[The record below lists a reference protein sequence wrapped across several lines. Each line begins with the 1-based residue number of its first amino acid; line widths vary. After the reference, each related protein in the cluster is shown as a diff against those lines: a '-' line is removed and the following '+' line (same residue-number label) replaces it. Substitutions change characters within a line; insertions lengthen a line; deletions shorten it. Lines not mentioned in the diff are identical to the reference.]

1 MLHLYQS
8 NRLEDIAA
16 MLAAVQRQNPLGN
29 FFAPEEIIIQSQG
42 MRRYISQYLAR
53 ETGIAANLR
62 FSLPASLAWR
72 LMRESMPNIP
82 ALSPFSSEVMRWRLL
97 ALFQSAEF
105 AQSPDF
111 SAARQ
116 ALAPY
121 LNNGDYAAYQ
131 LAGQLA
137 DVFDQYLVYRPDWIE
152 AWAAGKLIPELA
164 RSRSAEQQIWQAQL
178 WQHLDDGKQGAP
190 HRVQLWR
197 TLMQSLAAPNF
208 RLPQRYFVF
217 GIATLAPMYLHLLAQ
232 LAQHSDVH
240 IFALNPS
247 QEYWGNIIEP
257 TQILSQPA
265 LLDLGAL
272 GHPLLA
278 SLGKQGRD
286 FFNTLSET
294 DAQLHIESYENNPQS
309 PNLLHSIQHQIQT
322 LTLPDTA
329 YQNGW
334 LDLHQDYLR
343 QNVLPHNTAQQQ
355 AFQAAHSA
363 AHAQLVARL
372 QEPESEHSGSLKS
385 SQYFGEVNT
394 RMARYIAQP
403 DDAKLAALASS
414 LKNLQLHEIATDSI
428 IQTIM
433 QYQRTVAQCQ
443 RDIAL
448 AQLNADPSIQIHSA
462 HSPLR
467 ELQIL
472 KDQLLVLLA
481 QHPDWQPHDIAILT
495 PHIEPY
501 TPYIEAIFG
510 KNSPHPL
517 PYTLSDTQ
525 IVHRQPL
532 LDALEQILA
541 LIDSRFE
548 ADKLLALLDN
558 ELILATH
565 QLTRD
570 DLPLIHDTVAQ
581 LNIRWGSDAAQ
592 RSQHSSQP
600 NAQYTWQQGLERLV
614 LGFMLP
620 DNPANPIWHHIA
632 PHSSNPSHQAPLS
645 RFAALVATLIRHQNQ
660 WQTPASI
667 PQWNERIHSL
677 ISDLITPQSDADHQ
691 AHQQLETALA
701 NWQNE
706 AQTAHYTQAI
716 DQTIAIQ
723 HLNQYLTSQNDAGF
737 LRGGITICSMVPMRS
752 LPFKVICLL
761 GLNDGDYPRNTK
773 AAPYDLIAQHPQK
786 GDRARR
792 DDDRYLF
799 LEAILSAR
807 EVLYLSYIGKDIRT
821 DEERAPSTLIGEL
834 IDTIAALT
842 QIPASQLNQ
851 HWITHHPLQPFSPKY
866 YTGSLKTT
874 GANGAKTS
882 AINFSA
888 AKLISTRQDY
898 AQALNTPQPP
908 AAPFLQNYQ
917 TTQEQPENTPS
928 IAQADFLRY
937 WRNPSRQWLQRNLGW
952 QAPYTEAIHPSS
964 EPFGKDNPRQ
974 LDTAYTQ
981 ARQRNQDFAEL
992 ATTLTAQSQ
1001 LPTGEFNTLI
1011 AQEQAIAAAGLN
1023 SELIQSPRHPDQ
1035 TGSLKLTT
1043 GTLNYAL
1050 NHNHQHGQILYAH
1063 QFLPNHNT
1071 QALLQA
1077 SDSIELLLR
1086 HLIYSAIAPQNSPQ
1100 PTHYLSLH
1108 QSITLPPISP
1118 STAQETLAQWLTVY
1132 QQGQQYPIPFF
1143 PRVTLAAAQAYYT
1156 SKTPDWDKAQKEAQT
1171 VYHKGYTGFAQAD
1184 YPETKLIY
1192 GRDDDTPINNPS
1204 FRNLT
1209 ENLFANLAD
1218 CLIALQGD

>member
-8 NRLEDIAA
+8 NRLEDIAQ
-16 MLAAVQRQNPLGN
+16 MLARIQQVAPLENP
-29 FFAPEEIIIQSQG
+29 FAAEEIVIQSQG

-62 FSLPASLAWR
+62 FSLPAGLAWR
-72 LMRESMPNIP
+72 LMREAMPDIP

-97 ALFQSAEF
+97 ALFQSDEF

-111 SAARQ
+111 AAARQ

-152 AWAAGKLIPELA
+152 TWAAGKLVPELA
-164 RSRSAEQQIWQAQL
+164 NNLSADTQIWQAQL

-197 TLMQSLAAPNF
+197 TLMQSLARPNP

-217 GIATLAPMYLHLLAQ
+217 GIATLAPMYLQLLAQ
-232 LAQHSDVH
+232 LAQHSQVH

-247 QEYWGNIIEP
+247 QAYWGNIIEP
-257 TQILSQPA
+257 AQILNQTQTA
-265 LLDLGAL
+265 DLSYQ

-286 FFNTLSET
+286 FFNELAEVE
-294 DAQLHIESYENNPQS
+294 AQLDLDSYTGEPQS
-309 PNLLHSIQHQIQT
+309 PSLLHSIQYHIQSQT
-322 LTLPDTA
+322 LPETA
-329 YQNGW
+329 HANGW
-334 LDLHQDYLR
+334 LAEHQDYVQSQPR
-343 QNVLPHNTAQQQ
+343 FQAAQQQ
-355 AFQAAHSA
+355 LNQQYQIALAPYQ
-363 AHAQLVARL
+363 
-372 QEPESEHSGSLKS
+372 GSLKTNAVS
-385 SQYFGEVNT
+385 FGEAKTSNT
-394 RMARYIAQP
+394 SLSEAKTPNTQNTNETP
-403 DDAKLAALASS
+403 DLFSGCLTPEQNAIRQIQLTHQQ
-414 LKNLQLHEIATDSI
+414 NL
-428 IQTIM
+428 
-433 QYQRTVAQCQ
+433 
-443 RDIAL
+443 AL

-510 KNSPHPL
+510 KHSPHPL

-525 IVHRQPL
+525 IAHRQPL
-532 LDALEQILA
+532 LDALAQTLA
-541 LIDSRFE
+541 LMDSRFE
-548 ADKLLALLDN
+548 ADKLIALLDN

-570 DLPLIHDTVAQ
+570 DLPLIHDTIAQ

-600 NAQYTWQQGLERLV
+600 DAQYTWQQGLERLI

-620 DNPANPIWHHIA
+620 ENPQNPIWHNIA

-645 RFAALVATLIRHQNQ
+645 RFAALVHTLIQHQNQ

-667 PQWNERIHSL
+667 PQWNERIHNL
-677 ISDLITPQSDADHQ
+677 INDLITPQSDDDHQ
-691 AHQQLETALA
+691 AHQQLEAALA
-701 NWQNE
+701 QWQNE
-706 AQTAHYTQAI
+706 AQTARYTQTI
-716 DQTIAIQ
+716 NQTIAIQ
-723 HLNQYLTSQNDAGF
+723 HLNRYLASQNDAGF

-834 IDTIAALT
+834 IDTIAALS
-842 QIPASQLNQ
+842 QIPSSQLAQ
-851 HWITHHPLQPFSPKY
+851 HWITQHPLQPFSPKY

-908 AAPFLQNYQ
+908 AAPFLQGYQ
-917 TTQEQPENTPS
+917 TEQTQPENTPS

-952 QAPYTEAIHPSS
+952 QAPYTESIHPSS
-964 EPFGKDNPRQ
+964 EP
-974 LDTAYTQ
+974 
-981 ARQRNQDFAEL
+981 
-992 ATTLTAQSQ
+992 
-1001 LPTGEFNTLI
+1001 
-1011 AQEQAIAAAGLN
+1011 EQAIAAAGLN
-1023 SELIQSPRHPDQ
+1023 SALIQSPRHPNQ

-1071 QALLQA
+1071 QAMLQA

-1086 HLIYSAIAPQNSPQ
+1086 HLIYSAAAPQPTPL

-1108 QSITLPPISP
+1108 QSITLPPI
-1118 STAQETLAQWLTVY
+1118 AQETAQAALAQWLAAY
-1132 QQGQQYPIPFF
+1132 QQGQQHPIPFF
-1143 PRVTLAAAQAYYT
+1143 PRVTLAAARAYYT
-1156 SKTPDWDKAQKEAQT
+1156 GQTPDWDKAQKAAHA

-1192 GRDDDTPINNPS
+1192 GRDDDTPINSPT
-1204 FRNLT
+1204 FRHLT
-1209 ENLFANLAD
+1209 ENLFAHLAD
-1218 CLIALQGD
+1218 CLAALDPD

>member
-8 NRLEDIAA
+8 NRLEDIAQ
-16 MLAAVQRQNPLGN
+16 MLARIQQIAPLESP
-29 FFAPEEIIIQSQG
+29 FAAEEIVVQSQG

-53 ETGIAANLR
+53 ETGIAANLH
-62 FSLPASLAWR
+62 FSLPAGLAWR
-72 LMRESMPNIP
+72 LMREAMPDIP

-111 SAARQ
+111 AAARQ

-137 DVFDQYLVYRPDWIE
+137 DVFDQYLVYRPNWIE
-152 AWAAGKLIPELA
+152 TWAAGKLVAELA
-164 RSRSAEQQIWQAQL
+164 RSRSAAQQIWQAQL
-178 WQHLDDGKQGAP
+178 WQYLDDGKQGAP

-197 TLMQSLAAPNF
+197 TLMQSLASPNP
-208 RLPQRYFVF
+208 RLPKRYFVF
-217 GIATLAPMYLHLLAQ
+217 GIATLAPMYLQLLAQ
-232 LAQHSDVH
+232 LALHREVH

-257 TQILSQPA
+257 AQILRQTQTADLSQQ
-265 LLDLGAL
+265 

-286 FFNTLSET
+286 FFNELAEVEAQLDLASYT
-294 DAQLHIESYENNPQS
+294 DAPQS
-309 PNLLHSIQHQIQT
+309 PSLLHSIQHQIQT
-322 LTLPDTA
+322 QTLPETA
-329 YQNGW
+329 HANGW
-334 LDLHQDYLR
+334 LAEHQDYAR
-343 QNVLPHNTAQQQ
+343 SQPH
-355 AFQAAHSA
+355 FQAALSQLNQSYQAVLA
-363 AHAQLVARL
+363 AYQ
-372 QEPESEHSGSLKS
+372 GSLKAEG
-385 SQYFGEVNT
+385 FNT
-394 RMARYIAQP
+394 ENIPQNTTPDLFSGCLDALPSPPEPAAIQP
-403 DDAKLAALASS
+403 IHLAHQQ
-414 LKNLQLHEIATDSI
+414 N
-428 IQTIM
+428 
-433 QYQRTVAQCQ
+433 
-443 RDIAL
+443 IAL

-510 KNSPHPL
+510 KHSPHPL

-525 IVHRQPL
+525 IAHRQPL
-532 LDALEQILA
+532 LDALAQTLA
-541 LIDSRFE
+541 LLNSRFE
-548 ADKLLALLDN
+548 ADKLIALLDN
-558 ELILATH
+558 DLILASH
-565 QLTRD
+565 QLTRS
-570 DLPLIHDTVAQ
+570 DLPLIHDTIAA

-600 NAQYTWQQGLERLV
+600 NAQYTWQQGLDRLV
-614 LGFMLP
+614 LGLMLP
-620 DNPANPIWHHIA
+620 ENPQNPIWHNIA
-632 PHSSNPSHQAPLS
+632 PLSSNPNHQDTLSH
-645 RFAALVATLIRHQNQ
+645 FAALVSTLIHHQNQ

-723 HLNQYLTSQNDAGF
+723 HLNQYLTSQDDAGF

-752 LPFKVICLL
+752 LPFKAICLL

-842 QIPASQLNQ
+842 QIPANQLNQ
-851 HWITHHPLQPFSPKY
+851 HWITHHPLQPFSTQY
-866 YTGSLKTT
+866 YTGSLKTQT
-874 GANGAKTS
+874 RAT
-882 AINFSA
+882 
-888 AKLISTRQDY
+888 KLISTRQDY
-898 AQALNTPQPP
+898 AQALSNPQPP
-908 AAPFLQNYQ
+908 AAPFLQNY
-917 TTQEQPENTPS
+917 TAPETQEQPEIP
-928 IAQADFLRY
+928 QATFLQY
-937 WRNPSRQWLQRNLGW
+937 WRNPNRQWLKHALGW
-952 QAPYTEAIHPSS
+952 QAPHTQAAHPSS
-964 EPFGKDNPRQ
+964 EPFTIDNPRQ

-981 ARQRNQDFAEL
+981 ARQHHQDFTAL

-1001 LPTGEFNTLI
+1001 LPTGAFNRLI
-1011 AQEQAIAAAGLN
+1011 AQEQAIAAAQLDGA
-1023 SELIQSPRHPDQ
+1023 LIHSPRQSDH
-1035 TGSLKLTT
+1035 TGSLKLPT
-1043 GTLNYAL
+1043 GTLHYTL

-1071 QALLQA
+1071 QAKLQA

-1086 HLIYSAIAPQNSPQ
+1086 HLIYSAVAPQTTAQ
-1100 PTHYLSLH
+1100 PTHYIALH
-1108 QSITLPPISP
+1108 QSITLPPI
-1118 STAQETLAQWLTVY
+1118 AQPAAQATLAQWLAAY
-1132 QQGQQYPIPFF
+1132 QQGQHHPIPFF
-1143 PRVTLAAAQAYYT
+1143 PRVTLAAAIAYHT
-1156 SKTPDWDKAQKEAQT
+1156 KTQNWDAAQNKAHS
-1171 VYHKGYTGFAQAD
+1171 VYHQGYNGFPQAD

-1192 GRDDDTPINNPS
+1192 GRDEEPPINSPT
-1204 FRNLT
+1204 FRHLT
-1209 ENLFANLAD
+1209 ENLFAHLAD
-1218 CLIALQGD
+1218 CLAALDLD

>member
-8 NRLEDIAA
+8 NRLEDIAQ
-16 MLAAVQRQNPLGN
+16 MLARIQQIAPLENP
-29 FFAPEEIIIQSQG
+29 FAAEEIIIQSQG

-62 FSLPASLAWR
+62 FSLPAGLAWR
-72 LMRESMPNIP
+72 LMREAMPDIP

-111 SAARQ
+111 AAARQ

-152 AWAAGKLIPELA
+152 TWAAGKLIPELA
-164 RSRSAEQQIWQAQL
+164 HSRSADTQIWQAQL

-197 TLMQSLAAPNF
+197 TLMQSLARPNP
-208 RLPQRYFVF
+208 RLPKRYFVF
-217 GIATLAPMYLHLLAQ
+217 GIATLAPMYLQLLAQ
-232 LAQHSDVH
+232 LALHREVH

-257 TQILSQPA
+257 AQILNQTQTA
-265 LLDLGAL
+265 DLSYQ

-286 FFNTLSET
+286 FFNELAEVQ
-294 DAQLHIESYENNPQS
+294 AQLDLASYTSEVPS
-309 PNLLHSIQHQIQT
+309 PSLLHSIQYHIQSQT
-322 LTLPDTA
+322 LPETA
-329 YQNGW
+329 HANGW
-334 LDLHQDYLR
+334 LAAHQDYVR
-343 QNVLPHNTAQQQ
+343 SQPHFQAAQQQ
-355 AFQAAHSA
+355 LNQQYQTALAPYQ
-363 AHAQLVARL
+363 
-372 QEPESEHSGSLKS
+372 GSLKS
-385 SQYFGEVNT
+385 QNT
-394 RMARYIAQP
+394 PNLNETP
-403 DDAKLAALASS
+403 DLFSGCLITPEQNAIQQIQFTHQQ
-414 LKNLQLHEIATDSI
+414 NL
-428 IQTIM
+428 
-433 QYQRTVAQCQ
+433 
-443 RDIAL
+443 AL

-501 TPYIEAIFG
+501 TPYIEAVFG
-510 KNSPHPL
+510 KHSPHPL
-517 PYTLSDTQ
+517 PYSLSDTQ
-525 IVHRQPL
+525 IAHRQPL
-532 LDALEQILA
+532 LDALAQILA
-541 LIDSRFE
+541 LMDSRFE

-600 NAQYTWQQGLERLV
+600 NAQYTWQQGLDRLV

-620 DNPANPIWHHIA
+620 ENPQNPIWHNIA
-632 PHSSNPSHQAPLS
+632 PHESNPNHQATLS
-645 RFAALVATLIRHQNQ
+645 RFAALVHTLIQHQNQ

-667 PQWNERIHSL
+667 PQWNERIHNL
-677 ISDLITPQSDADHQ
+677 INDLITPQSDADHQ

-723 HLNQYLTSQNDAGF
+723 HLNQYLTSKNDAGF

-866 YTGSLKTT
+866 YTGSLK
-874 GANGAKTS
+874 NHS
-882 AINFSA
+882 SA

-908 AAPFLQNYQ
+908 AAPFLQNH
-917 TTQEQPENTPS
+917 TANETQEQPEIP
-928 IAQADFLRY
+928 QATFLQY
-937 WRNPSRQWLQRNLGW
+937 WRNPNRQWLKHTLGW
-952 QAPYTEAIHPSS
+952 QAPHTQTAHPSS
-964 EPFGKDNPRQ
+964 EPFTIDNPRQ

-981 ARQRNQDFAEL
+981 ARQHHQDFAAL
-992 ATTLTAQSQ
+992 AATLTAQSQ

-1011 AQEQAIAAAGLN
+1011 AQEQAIAAAGLD
-1023 SELIQSPRHPDQ
+1023 SELIHSPRHPDR
-1035 TGSLKLTT
+1035 TGSLELPT
-1043 GTLNYAL
+1043 GTLNYTL
-1050 NHNHQHGQILYAH
+1050 THNHQHGQILYAH

-1071 QALLQA
+1071 QAKLQA

-1086 HLIYSAIAPQNSPQ
+1086 HLIYSAAAPQPTPQ

-1108 QSITLPPISP
+1108 QSITLPPIHP

-1143 PRVTLAAAQAYYT
+1143 PRVTLAAARAYYT

-1192 GRDDDTPINNPS
+1192 GRDDDTPINSPT
-1204 FRNLT
+1204 FRHLT
-1209 ENLFANLAD
+1209 ENLFAHLAD
-1218 CLIALQGD
+1218 CLAALDLD

>member
-8 NRLEDIAA
+8 NRLEDIAQ
-16 MLAAVQRQNPLGN
+16 MLARIQQVAPLENP
-29 FFAPEEIIIQSQG
+29 FAAEEIIIQSQG

-53 ETGIAANLR
+53 ETGIAANLH
-62 FSLPASLAWR
+62 FSLPAGLAWR
-72 LMRESMPNIP
+72 LMREAMPDIP

-97 ALFQSAEF
+97 ALFQSDEF

-111 SAARQ
+111 AATRQ

-152 AWAAGKLIPELA
+152 TWAAGKLVPELA

-197 TLMQSLAAPNF
+197 TLMQSLANPSF

-217 GIATLAPMYLHLLAQ
+217 GIATLAPMYLQLLAQ
-232 LAQHSDVH
+232 LAQHSQVH

-247 QEYWGNIIEP
+247 QAYWGNIIEP
-257 TQILSQPA
+257 AQILRQTQTA
-265 LLDLGAL
+265 DLSYQ

-286 FFNTLSET
+286 FFNELAEVS
-294 DAQLHIESYENNPQS
+294 AQLDLDSYTSEAPS
-309 PNLLHSIQHQIQT
+309 PSLLHSIQYHIQSQT
-322 LTLPDTA
+322 LPETA
-329 YQNGW
+329 HANGW
-334 LDLHQDYLR
+334 LAAHQDYVHSQPR
-343 QNVLPHNTAQQQ
+343 FQAAQQQ
-355 AFQAAHSA
+355 LNQQYQTALAPYQ
-363 AHAQLVARL
+363 
-372 QEPESEHSGSLKS
+372 GSLKMNAVS
-385 SQYFGEVNT
+385 FGEAKTSNT
-394 RMARYIAQP
+394 SLSEATTPNTNETP
-403 DDAKLAALASS
+403 DLFSGCLTPEQNAIRQIQLTHQQ
-414 LKNLQLHEIATDSI
+414 NL
-428 IQTIM
+428 
-433 QYQRTVAQCQ
+433 
-443 RDIAL
+443 AL

-517 PYTLSDTQ
+517 PYSLSDTQ
-525 IVHRQPL
+525 IAHRQPL

-592 RSQHSSQP
+592 RSQHSSRP
-600 NAQYTWQQGLERLV
+600 DAQYTWQQGLERLI

-620 DNPANPIWHHIA
+620 ENPQNPLWHHIA
-632 PHSSNPSHQAPLS
+632 PHSSNPNHQAPLS

-660 WQTPASI
+660 WQTPATV
-667 PQWNERIHSL
+667 PQWNEHIHSL
-677 ISDLITPQSDADHQ
+677 INDLITPQSDDDHQ
-691 AHQQLETALA
+691 AHQQLEAALA
-701 NWQNE
+701 QWQNE
-706 AQTAHYTQAI
+706 AQTARYTQTI
-716 DQTIAIQ
+716 NQTIAIQ
-723 HLNQYLTSQNDAGF
+723 HLNRYLASQNDTGF

-752 LPFKVICLL
+752 LPFKVLCLL

-842 QIPASQLNQ
+842 QIPANQLNQ
-851 HWITHHPLQPFSPKY
+851 HWITHHPLQPFSTQY
-866 YTGSLKTT
+866 YTGSLKAQTRAT
-874 GANGAKTS
+874 
-882 AINFSA
+882 
-888 AKLISTRQDY
+888 KLISTRQDY
-898 AQALNTPQPP
+898 AQALSNPQPP
-908 AAPFLQNYQ
+908 AAPFLQNY
-917 TTQEQPENTPS
+917 TAPETQEQPEIP
-928 IAQADFLRY
+928 QATFLQY
-937 WRNPSRQWLQRNLGW
+937 WRNPNRQWLKHALGW
-952 QAPYTEAIHPSS
+952 QAPHTQAAHPSS
-964 EPFGKDNPRQ
+964 EPFTIDNPRQ

-981 ARQRNQDFAEL
+981 ARQHHQDFAAL

-1001 LPTGEFNTLI
+1001 LPTGAFNHLI
-1011 AQEQAIAAAGLN
+1011 AQEQAIAAAQLDGA
-1023 SELIQSPRHPDQ
+1023 LIHSPRQSDH
-1035 TGSLKLTT
+1035 TGSLKLPT
-1043 GTLNYAL
+1043 GTLHYTL

-1071 QALLQA
+1071 QAKLQA

-1086 HLIYSAIAPQNSPQ
+1086 HLIYSAVSPQITAQ
-1100 PTHYLSLH
+1100 PTHYIALH
-1108 QSITLPPISP
+1108 QSITLPPI
-1118 STAQETLAQWLTVY
+1118 AQPAAQATLAQWLAAY
-1132 QQGQQYPIPFF
+1132 QQGQHHPIPFF
-1143 PRVTLAAAQAYYT
+1143 PRVTLAAAIAYHT
-1156 SKTPDWDKAQKEAQT
+1156 KTQNWDAAQNKAHS
-1171 VYHKGYTGFAQAD
+1171 VYHQGYNGFPQAD

-1192 GRDDDTPINNPS
+1192 GRDEEPPINSPT
-1204 FRNLT
+1204 FRHLT
-1209 ENLFANLAD
+1209 ENLFAHLAD
-1218 CLIALQGD
+1218 CLAALDLD

>member
-8 NRLEDIAA
+8 NRLEDIAQ
-16 MLAAVQRQNPLGN
+16 MLARIQQVAPLEN
-29 FFAPEEIIIQSQG
+29 LFAAEEIVIQSQG

-62 FSLPASLAWR
+62 FSLPAGLAWR
-72 LMRESMPNIP
+72 LMREAMPNIP
-82 ALSPFSSEVMRWRLL
+82 TLSPFSSEVMRWRLL

-111 SAARQ
+111 AAARQ

-137 DVFDQYLVYRPDWIE
+137 DVFDQYLVYRPNWIE
-152 AWAAGKLIPELA
+152 TWAAGKLVPELA
-164 RSRSAEQQIWQAQL
+164 NSRSADTQIWQAQL

-197 TLMQSLAAPNF
+197 TLMQSLARPNP

-217 GIATLAPMYLHLLAQ
+217 GIATLAPMYLQLLAR
-232 LAQHSDVH
+232 LALHREVH

-257 TQILSQPA
+257 AQILNQTQTA
-265 LLDLGAL
+265 DLSYQ

-286 FFNTLSET
+286 FFNELTEVEAQLDLASYTSET
-294 DAQLHIESYENNPQS
+294 PS
-309 PNLLHSIQHQIQT
+309 PSLLHSIQYHIQSQT
-322 LTLPDTA
+322 LPETA
-329 YQNGW
+329 HANGW
-334 LDLHQDYLR
+334 LAQHQDYVHS
-343 QNVLPHNTAQQQ
+343 QPHFQAAQQQ
-355 AFQAAHSA
+355 LNQQYQTALAPYQ
-363 AHAQLVARL
+363 
-372 QEPESEHSGSLKS
+372 GSLKTNAVS
-385 SQYFGEVNT
+385 FGEAKTSNT
-394 RMARYIAQP
+394 SLSEAKTENTAPNTTP
-403 DDAKLAALASS
+403 DLFSGCLTPEQAAIQQIQLTHQQ
-414 LKNLQLHEIATDSI
+414 NL
-428 IQTIM
+428 
-433 QYQRTVAQCQ
+433 
-443 RDIAL
+443 AL

-467 ELQIL
+467 ELQII

-481 QHPDWQPHDIAILT
+481 QHPDWQPQDIAILT

-510 KNSPHPL
+510 KHSPHPL

-525 IVHRQPL
+525 IAHRQPL
-532 LDALEQILA
+532 LDALAQTLA
-541 LIDSRFE
+541 LMDSRFE
-548 ADKLLALLDN
+548 ADKLIALLDN

-620 DNPANPIWHHIA
+620 ENPQNPIWHNIA
-632 PHSSNPSHQAPLS
+632 PHESNPNHQATLS
-645 RFAALVATLIRHQNQ
+645 RFAALVHTLIQHQNQ
-660 WQTPASI
+660 WQTPATI
-667 PQWNERIHSL
+667 PQWNERIHNL
-677 ISDLITPQSDADHQ
+677 INDLITPQSDADHQ

-752 LPFKVICLL
+752 LPFKAICLL

-917 TTQEQPENTPS
+917 TTQEQPENTPF

-964 EPFGKDNPRQ
+964 EPFGNDNPRQ

-981 ARQRNQDFAEL
+981 ARQHNQDFAEL

-1035 TGSLKLTT
+1035 TGSLKLPT
-1043 GTLNYAL
+1043 GTLNYTL
-1050 NHNHQHGQILYAH
+1050 THNHQHGQILYAH

-1071 QALLQA
+1071 QAKLQA

-1086 HLIYSAIAPQNSPQ
+1086 HLIYSAAAPQPTPL

-1108 QSITLPPISP
+1108 QSITLPPIHP
-1118 STAQETLAQWLTVY
+1118 NTAQETLAQWLAVY

-1143 PRVTLAAAQAYYT
+1143 PRVTLAAAQAYYP

-1171 VYHKGYTGFAQAD
+1171 VYHKGYKGFAQAD

-1192 GRDDDTPINNPS
+1192 GRDDDTPINSPT
-1204 FRNLT
+1204 FRHLT
-1209 ENLFANLAD
+1209 ENLFAHLAD
-1218 CLIALQGD
+1218 CLAALDLD

>member
-8 NRLEDIAA
+8 NRLEDIAQ
-16 MLAAVQRQNPLGN
+16 MLARIQQVAPLENP
-29 FFAPEEIIIQSQG
+29 FAAEEIIIQSQG

-62 FSLPASLAWR
+62 FSLPAGLAWR
-72 LMRESMPNIP
+72 LMREAMPNIP

-97 ALFQSAEF
+97 ALFQSDEF

-111 SAARQ
+111 AATRQ
-116 ALAPY
+116 ALAHY

-152 AWAAGKLIPELA
+152 TWAAGKLVPELA
-164 RSRSAEQQIWQAQL
+164 HSRSADTQIWQARL

-197 TLMQSLAAPNF
+197 TLMQSLARPNP

-217 GIATLAPMYLHLLAQ
+217 GIATLAPMYLQLLAQ
-232 LAQHSDVH
+232 LAQHSQVH

-247 QEYWGNIIEP
+247 QAYWGNIIEP
-257 TQILSQPA
+257 AQILNQTQTA
-265 LLDLGAL
+265 DLSYQ

-286 FFNTLSET
+286 FFNELAEVS
-294 DAQLHIESYENNPQS
+294 AQLDLDSYTSEPQS
-309 PNLLHSIQHQIQT
+309 PSLLHSIQYHIQSQT
-322 LTLPDTA
+322 LPETA
-329 YQNGW
+329 HADGW
-334 LDLHQDYLR
+334 LAAHQDYVHSR
-343 QNVLPHNTAQQQ
+343 PHFQAAQQQ
-355 AFQAAHSA
+355 LNQ
-363 AHAQLVARL
+363 
-372 QEPESEHSGSLKS
+372 
-385 SQYFGEVNT
+385 QYQT
-394 RMARYIAQP
+394 
-403 DDAKLAALASS
+403 ALAPYQSS
-414 LKNLQLHEIATDSI
+414 LKTPQANETPDLFSGCLTTPEQAAIQQIQFTHQQNL
-428 IQTIM
+428 
-433 QYQRTVAQCQ
+433 
-443 RDIAL
+443 AL

-510 KNSPHPL
+510 KHSPHPL
-517 PYTLSDTQ
+517 PYSLSDTQ
-525 IVHRQPL
+525 IAHRQPL

-600 NAQYTWQQGLERLV
+600 NAQYTWQQGLDRLV
-614 LGFMLP
+614 LGLMLP
-620 DNPANPIWHHIA
+620 ENPQNPIWHNIA
-632 PHSSNPSHQAPLS
+632 PHSSNPNHQDTLSH
-645 RFAALVATLIRHQNQ
+645 FAALVSTLIHHQNQ

-723 HLNQYLTSQNDAGF
+723 HLNQYLTSQDDTGF

-752 LPFKVICLL
+752 LPFKAICLL

-842 QIPASQLNQ
+842 QIPANQLNQ
-851 HWITHHPLQPFSPKY
+851 HWITHHPLQPFSTQY
-866 YTGSLKTT
+866 YTGSLKAQTRAT
-874 GANGAKTS
+874 
-882 AINFSA
+882 
-888 AKLISTRQDY
+888 KLISTRQDY
-898 AQALNTPQPP
+898 AQALSNPQPP
-908 AAPFLQNYQ
+908 AAPFLQNY
-917 TTQEQPENTPS
+917 TAPETQEQPEIP
-928 IAQADFLRY
+928 QATFLQY
-937 WRNPSRQWLQRNLGW
+937 WRNPNRQWLKHALGW
-952 QAPYTEAIHPSS
+952 QAPHTQAAHPSS
-964 EPFGKDNPRQ
+964 EPFTIDNPRQ

-981 ARQRNQDFAEL
+981 ARQHHQDFTAL

-1001 LPTGEFNTLI
+1001 LPTGAFNHLI
-1011 AQEQAIAAAGLN
+1011 AQEQAIAAAQLDGA
-1023 SELIQSPRHPDQ
+1023 LIHSPRQSDH
-1035 TGSLKLTT
+1035 TGSLKLPT
-1043 GTLNYAL
+1043 GTLHYTL

-1071 QALLQA
+1071 QAKLQA

-1086 HLIYSAIAPQNSPQ
+1086 HLIYSAVSPQTTAQ
-1100 PTHYLSLH
+1100 PTHYIALH
-1108 QSITLPPISP
+1108 QSITLPPI
-1118 STAQETLAQWLTVY
+1118 AQPAAQATLAQWLAAY
-1132 QQGQQYPIPFF
+1132 QQGQHHPIPFF
-1143 PRVTLAAAQAYYT
+1143 PRVTLAAAIAYHT
-1156 SKTPDWDKAQKEAQT
+1156 KTQNWDAAQNKAHS
-1171 VYHKGYTGFAQAD
+1171 VYHQGYNGFPQAD

-1192 GRDDDTPINNPS
+1192 GRDEDPPINSPT
-1204 FRNLT
+1204 FRHLT
-1209 ENLFANLAD
+1209 ENLFAHLAD
-1218 CLIALQGD
+1218 CLAALDLD

>member
-8 NRLEDIAA
+8 NRLEDIAQI
-16 MLAAVQRQNPLGN
+16 LARIQQVAPLESP
-29 FFAPEEIIIQSQG
+29 FAAEEIVVQSQG

-53 ETGIAANLR
+53 ETGIAANLH
-62 FSLPASLAWR
+62 FSLPAGLAWR
-72 LMRESMPNIP
+72 LMREAMPDIP

-111 SAARQ
+111 AAARQ

-137 DVFDQYLVYRPDWIE
+137 DVFDQYLVYRPNWIE
-152 AWAAGKLIPELA
+152 TWAAGKLVAELA
-164 RSRSAEQQIWQAQL
+164 RSRSAAQQIWQAQL
-178 WQHLDDGKQGAP
+178 WQYLDDGKQGAP

-197 TLMQSLAAPNF
+197 TLMQSLASPNP
-208 RLPQRYFVF
+208 RLPKRYFVF
-217 GIATLAPMYLHLLAQ
+217 GIATLAPMYLQLLAQ
-232 LAQHSDVH
+232 LALHREVH

-257 TQILSQPA
+257 AQILRQTQTADLSQQ
-265 LLDLGAL
+265 

-286 FFNTLSET
+286 FFNELAEVEAQLDLASYT
-294 DAQLHIESYENNPQS
+294 DAPQS
-309 PNLLHSIQHQIQT
+309 PSLLHSIQHQIQT
-322 LTLPDTA
+322 QTLPETA
-329 YQNGW
+329 HANGW
-334 LDLHQDYLR
+334 LGEHQSHVRR
-343 QNVLPHNTAQQQ
+343 QSH
-355 AFQAAHSA
+355 FQAALSQLNQSYQA
-363 AHAQLVARL
+363 ALAAYQ
-372 QEPESEHSGSLKS
+372 GSLKAEG
-385 SQYFGEVNT
+385 FNT
-394 RMARYIAQP
+394 ENIPQNTTPDLFSGCLDALPSPPEPATIQP
-403 DDAKLAALASS
+403 IHLAHQQ
-414 LKNLQLHEIATDSI
+414 N
-428 IQTIM
+428 
-433 QYQRTVAQCQ
+433 
-443 RDIAL
+443 IAL

-510 KNSPHPL
+510 KHSPHPL

-525 IVHRQPL
+525 IAHRQPL
-532 LDALEQILA
+532 LDALAQTLA
-541 LIDSRFE
+541 LLNSRFE
-548 ADKLLALLDN
+548 ADKLIALLDN
-558 ELILATH
+558 DLILASH
-565 QLTRD
+565 QLTRS
-570 DLPLIHDTVAQ
+570 DLPLIHDTIAA

-600 NAQYTWQQGLERLV
+600 NAQYTWQQGLDRLV
-614 LGFMLP
+614 LGLMLP
-620 DNPANPIWHHIA
+620 ENPQNPIWHNIA
-632 PHSSNPSHQAPLS
+632 PHSSNPNHQDTLSH
-645 RFAALVATLIRHQNQ
+645 FASLVSTLIHHQNQ

-752 LPFKVICLL
+752 LPFKAICLL

-851 HWITHHPLQPFSPKY
+851 HWITHHPLQPFSTQY
-866 YTGSLKTT
+866 YTGSLKAQTRTT
-874 GANGAKTS
+874 
-882 AINFSA
+882 
-888 AKLISTRQDY
+888 KLISTRQDY
-898 AQALNTPQPP
+898 AQALNTPQPS
-908 AAPFLQNYQ
+908 AAPFLQNY
-917 TTQEQPENTPS
+917 TANETQEQPEIP
-928 IAQADFLRY
+928 QATFLQY
-937 WRNPSRQWLQRNLGW
+937 WRNPNRQWLKHALGW
-952 QAPYTEAIHPSS
+952 QAPHTQAAHPSN
-964 EPFGKDNPRQ
+964 EPFTIDNPRQ

-981 ARQRNQDFAEL
+981 ARQHHQDFTTL

-1001 LPTGEFNTLI
+1001 LPTGAFNRLI
-1011 AQEQAIAAAGLN
+1011 AQEQAIAAAQLDGA
-1023 SELIQSPRHPDQ
+1023 LIHSPRQSDH
-1035 TGSLKLTT
+1035 TGSLKLPT
-1043 GTLNYAL
+1043 GTLHYTL

-1071 QALLQA
+1071 QAKLQA

-1086 HLIYSAIAPQNSPQ
+1086 HLIYSAVAPQTTAQ
-1100 PTHYLSLH
+1100 PTHYIALH
-1108 QSITLPPISP
+1108 QSITLPPI
-1118 STAQETLAQWLTVY
+1118 AQPAAQATLAQWLAAY
-1132 QQGQQYPIPFF
+1132 QQGQHHPIPFF
-1143 PRVTLAAAQAYYT
+1143 PRVTLAAAIAYHT
-1156 SKTPDWDKAQKEAQT
+1156 KTQNWDAAQNKAHS
-1171 VYHKGYTGFAQAD
+1171 VYHQGYNGFPQAD

-1192 GRDDDTPINNPS
+1192 GRDEEPPINSPT
-1204 FRNLT
+1204 FRHLT
-1209 ENLFANLAD
+1209 ENLFAHLAD
-1218 CLIALQGD
+1218 CLAALDLD

>member
-8 NRLEDIAA
+8 NRLEDIAQ
-16 MLAAVQRQNPLGN
+16 MLARIQQVAPLENP
-29 FFAPEEIIIQSQG
+29 FAAEEIVIQSQG

-62 FSLPASLAWR
+62 FSLPAGLAWR
-72 LMRESMPNIP
+72 LMHEAMPDIP

-97 ALFQSAEF
+97 ALFQSPEF

-111 SAARQ
+111 AAARQ

-131 LAGQLA
+131 LSGQLA
-137 DVFDQYLVYRPDWIE
+137 DVFDQYLVYRPNWIE
-152 AWAAGKLIPELA
+152 TWAAGKLVPELA
-164 RSRSAEQQIWQAQL
+164 NSRSAEQQIWQAQL

-197 TLMQSLAAPNF
+197 TLMQSLARPNP

-217 GIATLAPMYLHLLAQ
+217 GIATLAPMYLQLLAQ
-232 LAQHSDVH
+232 LAQHSQVH

-247 QEYWGNIIEP
+247 QAYWGNIIEP
-257 TQILSQPA
+257 AQILNQTQTA
-265 LLDLGAL
+265 DLSYQ

-286 FFNTLSET
+286 FFNELAEVQ
-294 DAQLHIESYENNPQS
+294 AQLDLTSYTSEAPALS
-309 PNLLHSIQHQIQT
+309 LLHSIQYHIQSQT
-322 LTLPDTA
+322 LPETA
-329 YQNGW
+329 HANGW
-334 LDLHQDYLR
+334 LAAHQDYVR
-343 QNVLPHNTAQQQ
+343 SQPHFQAAQQQ
-355 AFQAAHSA
+355 LNQ
-363 AHAQLVARL
+363 
-372 QEPESEHSGSLKS
+372 
-385 SQYFGEVNT
+385 QYQT
-394 RMARYIAQP
+394 
-403 DDAKLAALASS
+403 ALAPYQSS
-414 LKNLQLHEIATDSI
+414 LKTNINETPDLFSGCLNTPEQNAIQQIQLAHQQNL
-428 IQTIM
+428 
-433 QYQRTVAQCQ
+433 
-443 RDIAL
+443 AL

-510 KNSPHPL
+510 KHSPHPL

-525 IVHRQPL
+525 IAHRQPL
-532 LDALEQILA
+532 LDALAQTLA
-541 LIDSRFE
+541 LMDSRFE
-548 ADKLLALLDN
+548 ADKLIALLDN

-570 DLPLIHDTVAQ
+570 DLPLIHDTIAQ
-581 LNIRWGSDAAQ
+581 LNIRWGSDASQ

-620 DNPANPIWHHIA
+620 DNPANPLWHHIA

-660 WQTPASI
+660 WQPPATI

-691 AHQQLETALA
+691 VHQQLETALA
-701 NWQNE
+701 QWQNE

-716 DQTIAIQ
+716 NQTIAIQ
-723 HLNQYLTSQNDAGF
+723 HLNQYLTSQDDAGF
-737 LRGGITICSMVPMRS
+737 LRGGITVCSMVPMRS
-752 LPFKVICLL
+752 LPFKVLCLL

-834 IDTIAALT
+834 IDTIAALS
-842 QIPASQLNQ
+842 QIPSSQLAQ
-851 HWITHHPLQPFSPKY
+851 HWITQHPLQPFSPKY
-866 YTGSLKTT
+866 YTGSLK
-874 GANGAKTS
+874 NHS
-882 AINFSA
+882 SA

-908 AAPFLQNYQ
+908 VAPFLQNY
-917 TTQEQPENTPS
+917 TANETQEQPEIP
-928 IAQADFLRY
+928 QATFLQY
-937 WRNPSRQWLQRNLGW
+937 WRNPNRQWLKHALGW
-952 QAPYTEAIHPSS
+952 QAPHTQAAHPSS
-964 EPFGKDNPRQ
+964 EPFTIDNPRQ

-981 ARQRNQDFAEL
+981 ARQHHQDFAAL
-992 ATTLTAQSQ
+992 AATLTAQSQ
-1001 LPTGEFNTLI
+1001 LPTGAFNTLI

-1035 TGSLKLTT
+1035 TGSLKLPT
-1043 GTLNYAL
+1043 GTLHYTL

-1071 QALLQA
+1071 QAKLQA

-1086 HLIYSAIAPQNSPQ
+1086 HLIYSAVAPQPTPL

-1108 QSITLPPISP
+1108 QSITLPPIAQE
-1118 STAQETLAQWLTVY
+1118 TAQATLAQWLTAY
-1132 QQGQQYPIPFF
+1132 QQGQQHPIPFF
-1143 PRVTLAAAQAYYT
+1143 PRVTLAAARAYYT
-1156 SKTPDWDKAQKEAQT
+1156 GKTPDWDKAQKEAQT

-1192 GRDDDTPINNPS
+1192 GRDDDTPINNPT
-1204 FRNLT
+1204 FRRLT
-1209 ENLFANLAD
+1209 ENLFAPLAD
-1218 CLIALQGD
+1218 CLAALDPE

>member
-8 NRLEDIAA
+8 NRLEDIAQ
-16 MLAAVQRQNPLGN
+16 MLARIQQVAPLENP
-29 FFAPEEIIIQSQG
+29 FAAEEIIIQSQG

-53 ETGIAANLR
+53 ETGIAANLH
-62 FSLPASLAWR
+62 FSLPAGLAWR
-72 LMRESMPNIP
+72 LMREAMPDIP

-97 ALFQSAEF
+97 ALFQSTEF
-105 AQSPDF
+105 AQSPNF
-111 SAARQ
+111 AAARQ

-121 LNNGDYAAYQ
+121 LHNGDYAAYQ

-152 AWAAGKLIPELA
+152 TWAAGKLVPELA
-164 RSRSAEQQIWQAQL
+164 HSRSADTQIWQAQL

-197 TLMQSLAAPNF
+197 TLMQSLARPNP

-217 GIATLAPMYLHLLAQ
+217 GIATLAPMYLQLLAQ
-232 LAQHSDVH
+232 LAQHSQVH

-247 QEYWGNIIEP
+247 QAYWGNIIEP
-257 TQILSQPA
+257 AQILNQTQTA
-265 LLDLGAL
+265 DLSYQ

-286 FFNTLSET
+286 FFNELAEVE
-294 DAQLHIESYENNPQS
+294 AQLDLNSYTGEPQS
-309 PNLLHSIQHQIQT
+309 PSLLHSIQYHIQSQT
-322 LTLPDTA
+322 LPETA
-329 YQNGW
+329 HADGW
-334 LDLHQDYLR
+334 LAAHQDYVHSQPR
-343 QNVLPHNTAQQQ
+343 FQAAQQQ
-355 AFQAAHSA
+355 LNQQYQTALAPYQ
-363 AHAQLVARL
+363 
-372 QEPESEHSGSLKS
+372 GSLKMNIN
-385 SQYFGEVNT
+385 ET
-394 RMARYIAQP
+394 P
-403 DDAKLAALASS
+403 DLFSGCLTPEQNAIQQIQLAHQQ
-414 LKNLQLHEIATDSI
+414 NL
-428 IQTIM
+428 
-433 QYQRTVAQCQ
+433 
-443 RDIAL
+443 AL

-510 KNSPHPL
+510 KHSPHPL
-517 PYTLSDTQ
+517 PYSLSDTQ
-525 IVHRQPL
+525 IAHRQPL
-532 LDALEQILA
+532 LDALAQTLA
-541 LIDSRFE
+541 LMDSRFE
-548 ADKLLALLDN
+548 ADKLIALLDN

-570 DLPLIHDTVAQ
+570 DLPLIHDTIAA

-592 RSQHSSQP
+592 RSQHSSRP
-600 NAQYTWQQGLERLV
+600 DAQYTWQQGLERLI

-620 DNPANPIWHHIA
+620 ENPQNPLWHHIA
-632 PHSSNPSHQAPLS
+632 PHSSNPNHQAPLS

-660 WQTPASI
+660 WQTPATV

-677 ISDLITPQSDADHQ
+677 INDLITPQSDDDHQ
-691 AHQQLETALA
+691 AHQQLEAALA
-701 NWQNE
+701 QWQNE
-706 AQTAHYTQAI
+706 AQTARYIQTI
-716 DQTIAIQ
+716 NQTIAIQ
-723 HLNQYLTSQNDAGF
+723 HLNRYLASQNDAGF
-737 LRGGITICSMVPMRS
+737 LRGGITVCSMVPMRS

-821 DEERAPSTLIGEL
+821 DEERAPSILIGEL

-842 QIPASQLNQ
+842 QIPSSQLTQ

-866 YTGSLKTT
+866 YTGSLKPD
-874 GANGAKTS
+874 
-882 AINFSA
+882 A

-908 AAPFLQNYQ
+908 APPFLQNYAPASE
-917 TTQEQPENTPS
+917 TQEQPENEPPTIP
-928 IAQADFLRY
+928 QATFLQY
-937 WRNPSRQWLQRNLGW
+937 WRNPNRQWLKYTLGW
-952 QAPYTEAIHPSS
+952 QAPHTQAAHPSS
-964 EPFGKDNPRQ
+964 EPFTIDNPRQ

-981 ARQRNQDFAEL
+981 ARQHNQDFAEL

-1001 LPTGEFNTLI
+1001 LPTGAFNTLI
-1011 AQEQAIAAAGLN
+1011 AQEQAIAAAGLD
-1023 SELIQSPRHPDQ
+1023 SELIHSPRHPDR
-1035 TGSLKLTT
+1035 TGSLKLPT
-1043 GTLNYAL
+1043 GTLNYTL
-1050 NHNHQHGQILYAH
+1050 SHNHQHGQILYAH

-1071 QALLQA
+1071 QAKLQA

-1086 HLIYSAIAPQNSPQ
+1086 HLIYSAVAPQTTAQ
-1100 PTHYLSLH
+1100 PTHYIALH
-1108 QSITLPPISP
+1108 QSITLPPI
-1118 STAQETLAQWLTVY
+1118 AQPAAQATLAQWLAAY
-1132 QQGQQYPIPFF
+1132 QQGQHHPIPFF
-1143 PRVTLAAAQAYYT
+1143 PRVTLAAAIAYHT
-1156 SKTPDWDKAQKEAQT
+1156 KTQNWDAAQNKAHS
-1171 VYHKGYTGFAQAD
+1171 VYHQGYNGFPQAD

-1192 GRDDDTPINNPS
+1192 GRDEEPPINSPT
-1204 FRNLT
+1204 FRHLT
-1209 ENLFANLAD
+1209 ENLFAHLAD
-1218 CLIALQGD
+1218 CLATLDLD

>member
-8 NRLEDIAA
+8 NRLEDIAQ
-16 MLAAVQRQNPLGN
+16 MLARIQQVAPLENP
-29 FFAPEEIIIQSQG
+29 FAAEEIIIQSQG

-62 FSLPASLAWR
+62 FSLPAGLAWR
-72 LMRESMPNIP
+72 LMREAMPDIP

-97 ALFQSAEF
+97 ALFQSDEF

-111 SAARQ
+111 AATRQ

-152 AWAAGKLIPELA
+152 TWAAGKLVPELA

-197 TLMQSLAAPNF
+197 TLMQSLANPSF

-217 GIATLAPMYLHLLAQ
+217 GIATLAPMYLQLLAQ
-232 LAQHSDVH
+232 LAQHSQVH

-247 QEYWGNIIEP
+247 QAYWGNIIEP
-257 TQILSQPA
+257 AQILRQTQTA
-265 LLDLGAL
+265 DLSYQ

-286 FFNTLSET
+286 FFNELAEVS
-294 DAQLHIESYENNPQS
+294 AQLDLDSYTSEAPS
-309 PNLLHSIQHQIQT
+309 PSLLHSIQYHIQSQT
-322 LTLPDTA
+322 LPETA
-329 YQNGW
+329 HANGW
-334 LDLHQDYLR
+334 LAAHQDYVHSQPR
-343 QNVLPHNTAQQQ
+343 FQAAQQQ
-355 AFQAAHSA
+355 LNQQYQTALAPYQ
-363 AHAQLVARL
+363 
-372 QEPESEHSGSLKS
+372 GSLKMNAVS
-385 SQYFGEVNT
+385 FGE
-394 RMARYIAQP
+394 
-403 DDAKLAALASS
+403 AKTSNSS
-414 LKNLQLHEIATDSI
+414 LSEAKTPNTPNTNETPDLFSGCLTPEQNAIRQIQLTHQQNL
-428 IQTIM
+428 
-433 QYQRTVAQCQ
+433 
-443 RDIAL
+443 AL

-517 PYTLSDTQ
+517 PYSLSDTQ
-525 IVHRQPL
+525 IAHRQPL

-592 RSQHSSQP
+592 RSQHSSRP
-600 NAQYTWQQGLERLV
+600 DAQYTWQQGLERLI

-620 DNPANPIWHHIA
+620 ENPQNPLWHHIA
-632 PHSSNPSHQAPLS
+632 PHSSGPPPQAP
-645 RFAALVATLIRHQNQ
+645 RRRGAALVATLIRHQNQ
-660 WQTPASI
+660 WQTPATV
-667 PQWNERIHSL
+667 PQWNEHIHSL
-677 ISDLITPQSDADHQ
+677 INDLITPQSDDDHQ
-691 AHQQLETALA
+691 AHQQLEAALA
-701 NWQNE
+701 QWQNE
-706 AQTAHYTQAI
+706 AQTARYTQTI
-716 DQTIAIQ
+716 NQTIAIQ
-723 HLNQYLTSQNDAGF
+723 HLNRYLASQNDTGF

-752 LPFKVICLL
+752 LPFKVLCLL

-842 QIPASQLNQ
+842 QIPTSQLNQ

-866 YTGSLKTT
+866 YTGSLK
-874 GANGAKTS
+874 NHS
-882 AINFSA
+882 SA
-888 AKLISTRQDY
+888 APHISTPHDY
-898 AQALNTPQPP
+898 AQPPNPPQPP
-908 AAPFLQNYQ
+908 ASPFLQNY
-917 TTQEQPENTPS
+917 TTSETQRQPENEQPA
-928 IAQADFLRY
+928 IPQATFLQY
-937 WRNPSRQWLQRNLGW
+937 WRNPNRQWLKHTLGW
-952 QAPYTEAIHPSS
+952 QAPHTQAAHPSS
-964 EPFGKDNPRQ
+964 EPFTIDNPRQ

-981 ARQRNQDFAEL
+981 ARQHNQDFAEL

-1001 LPTGEFNTLI
+1001 LPTGAFNTLI
-1011 AQEQAIAAAGLN
+1011 AQEQAIAPAGLD
-1023 SELIQSPRHPDQ
+1023 SELIHSPRHPDH
-1035 TGSLKLTT
+1035 TGTLKHPT
-1043 GTLNYAL
+1043 GTLNYTL
-1050 NHNHQHGQILYAH
+1050 THNHQHGQILYAH
-1063 QFLPNHNT
+1063 QFLHNHNT
-1071 QALLQA
+1071 QAKLQA

-1086 HLIYSAIAPQNSPQ
+1086 HLIYSAAAPQSAPM

-1108 QSITLPPISP
+1108 QSLSLPPKPCKSC
-1118 STAQETLAQWLTVY
+1118 STAL
-1132 QQGQQYPIPFF
+1132 
-1143 PRVTLAAAQAYYT
+1143 
-1156 SKTPDWDKAQKEAQT
+1156 KA
-1171 VYHKGYTGFAQAD
+1171 
-1184 YPETKLIY
+1184 
-1192 GRDDDTPINNPS
+1192 R
-1204 FRNLT
+1204 
-1209 ENLFANLAD
+1209 
-1218 CLIALQGD
+1218 

>member
-16 MLAAVQRQNPLGN
+16 MLAAVQRQNPLDN
-29 FFAPEEIIIQSQG
+29 FFAAEEIIIQSQG

-53 ETGIAANLR
+53 ETGIAANLH
-62 FSLPASLAWR
+62 FSLPAGLAWR
-72 LMRESMPNIP
+72 LMREAMPDIP

-97 ALFQSAEF
+97 ALFQSPEF

-111 SAARQ
+111 AAARQ

-131 LAGQLA
+131 LSGQLA
-137 DVFDQYLVYRPDWIE
+137 DVFDQYLVYRPNWIE
-152 AWAAGKLIPELA
+152 TWAAGKLVPELA
-164 RSRSAEQQIWQAQL
+164 NSRSAEQQIWQAQL

-232 LAQHSDVH
+232 LAQRCDVH

-257 TQILSQPA
+257 AQILSQPA

-286 FFNTLSET
+286 FFNELTEVHVSLDIT
-294 DAQLHIESYENNPQS
+294 SYADEPQS
-309 PNLLHSIQHQIQT
+309 PSLLHGIQYQIQQQI
-322 LTLPDTA
+322 LPDTA

-334 LDLHQDYLR
+334 LDLHQDHLR
-343 QNVLPHNTAQQQ
+343 QHVLPHNTVQQQ
-355 AFQAAHSA
+355 AFQAAHCA
-363 AHAQLVARL
+363 AHAQLVTRL
-372 QEPESEHSGSLKS
+372 QELESEHSGSLKDAK
-385 SQYFGEVNT
+385 YFGEVNT
-394 RMARYIAQP
+394 RMARHIAQP
-403 DDAKLAALASS
+403 DDAKLAALAGS
-414 LKNLQLHEIATDSI
+414 LKNPQLHEIATDSI

-433 QYQRTVAQCQ
+433 QYQRAVAQCQ

-517 PYTLSDTQ
+517 PYSLSDTQ
-525 IVHRQPL
+525 IAHRQPL

-600 NAQYTWQQGLERLV
+600 NAQYTWQQGLDRLV
-614 LGFMLP
+614 LGLMLP
-620 DNPANPIWHHIA
+620 EHPQNPIWHNIA
-632 PHSSNPSHQAPLS
+632 PHSSNPNHQDTLSH
-645 RFAALVATLIRHQNQ
+645 FASLVSTLIHHQNQ

-667 PQWNERIHSL
+667 PQWNERIHNL
-677 ISDLITPQSDADHQ
+677 INDLITPQSDADHQ

-723 HLNQYLTSQNDAGF
+723 HLNQYLTSQDDTGF

-752 LPFKVICLL
+752 LPFKAICLL

-834 IDTIAALT
+834 IDTIGELSR
-842 QIPASQLNQ
+842 IPASQLNAN
-851 HWITHHPLQPFSPKY
+851 WITHHPLQPFSPKY

-888 AKLISTRQDY
+888 TKLISTRQDY

-908 AAPFLQNYQ
+908 AAPFLQGYQ
-917 TTQEQPENTPS
+917 TEQTQPENTPS

-952 QAPYTEAIHPSS
+952 QAPYTESIHPSS
-964 EPFGKDNPRQ
+964 EPFGNDNPRQ

-1001 LPTGEFNTLI
+1001 LPTGAFNTLI
-1011 AQEQAIAAAGLN
+1011 AQEQAIAAAGLD
-1023 SELIQSPRHPDQ
+1023 SELIHSPRHPDH
-1035 TGSLKLTT
+1035 TGSLKLPT
-1043 GTLNYAL
+1043 GTLNYTL
-1050 NHNHQHGQILYAH
+1050 THNHQHGQILYAH
-1063 QFLPNHNT
+1063 QFLHNHNT
-1071 QALLQA
+1071 QAKLQA

-1086 HLIYSAIAPQNSPQ
+1086 HLIYSAAAPQSAPM

-1108 QSITLPPISP
+1108 QSLSLPPIE
-1118 STAQETLAQWLTVY
+1118 A
-1132 QQGQQYPIPFF
+1132 
-1143 PRVTLAAAQAYYT
+1143 AAAQAAHAQRRAASPPGHPPPIPVCPRQTIPAPRAYYT
-1156 SKTPDWDKAQKEAQT
+1156 GQTPDWDKAQKAAHA

-1192 GRDDDTPINNPS
+1192 GRDDDTPINSPT
-1204 FRNLT
+1204 FRHLT
-1209 ENLFANLAD
+1209 ENLFAPLAD
-1218 CLIALQGD
+1218 CLAALDPD

>member
-1 MLHLYQS
+1 MLQLYQS
-8 NRLEDIAA
+8 NRLEDIAQ
-16 MLAAVQRQNPLGN
+16 MLARIQQVAPLENP
-29 FFAPEEIIIQSQG
+29 FAAEEIVIQSQG

-62 FSLPASLAWR
+62 FSLPAGLAWR
-72 LMRESMPNIP
+72 LMREAMPDIP

-97 ALFQSAEF
+97 ALFQSDEF

-111 SAARQ
+111 AATRQ

-137 DVFDQYLVYRPDWIE
+137 DVFDQYLVYRPNWIE
-152 AWAAGKLIPELA
+152 AWAAGKHVPELA

-197 TLMQSLAAPNF
+197 TLMQSLASPNP
-208 RLPQRYFVF
+208 RLPKRYFVF
-217 GIATLAPMYLHLLAQ
+217 GIATLAPIYLQLLAQ
-232 LAQHSDVH
+232 LALHREVH

-257 TQILSQPA
+257 AQILNQTQTA
-265 LLDLGAL
+265 DLSYQ

-286 FFNTLSET
+286 FFNELAEVS
-294 DAQLHIESYENNPQS
+294 AQLDLDSYTSEPQS
-309 PNLLHSIQHQIQT
+309 PSLLHSIQYHIQSQT
-322 LTLPDTA
+322 LPETA
-329 YQNGW
+329 HTNGW
-334 LDLHQDYLR
+334 LAAHQDYVHSR
-343 QNVLPHNTAQQQ
+343 PHFQAAQQQ
-355 AFQAAHSA
+355 LNQ
-363 AHAQLVARL
+363 
-372 QEPESEHSGSLKS
+372 
-385 SQYFGEVNT
+385 QYQT
-394 RMARYIAQP
+394 
-403 DDAKLAALASS
+403 ALAPYQSS
-414 LKNLQLHEIATDSI
+414 LKTPQANETPDLFSGCLNTPEQNAIQQIQLTHQQNL
-428 IQTIM
+428 
-433 QYQRTVAQCQ
+433 
-443 RDIAL
+443 AL

-501 TPYIEAIFG
+501 TPYIEAVFG
-510 KNSPHPL
+510 KHSPHPL

-525 IVHRQPL
+525 IAHRQPL
-532 LDALEQILA
+532 LDALAQTLA
-541 LIDSRFE
+541 LMDSRFE
-548 ADKLLALLDN
+548 ADKLIALLDN

-570 DLPLIHDTVAQ
+570 DLPLIHDTIAQ

-660 WQTPASI
+660 WQTPATI

-677 ISDLITPQSDADHQ
+677 INDLITPQSDADHQ
-691 AHQQLETALA
+691 AHQQLETTLA

-706 AQTAHYTQAI
+706 AQTANYTQTI
-716 DQTIAIQ
+716 NQTIAIQ
-723 HLNQYLTSQNDAGF
+723 HLNRYLASQNDAGF
-737 LRGGITICSMVPMRS
+737 LRGGITVCSMVPMRS
-752 LPFKVICLL
+752 LPFKVLCLL

-834 IDTIAALT
+834 IDTIAALS
-842 QIPASQLNQ
+842 QIPSSLLAQ
-851 HWITHHPLQPFSPKY
+851 HWITQHPLQPFSPKY
-866 YTGSLKTT
+866 YTGSLK
-874 GANGAKTS
+874 NHS
-882 AINFSA
+882 SA

-908 AAPFLQNYQ
+908 APPFLQNY
-917 TTQEQPENTPS
+917 TPGATQEQPETEQPP
-928 IAQADFLRY
+928 IPQAAFLQY
-937 WRNPSRQWLQRNLGW
+937 WRNPNRQWLKHTLGW
-952 QAPYTEAIHPSS
+952 QAPHTQTAHPSS
-964 EPFGKDNPRQ
+964 EPFTIDNPRQ

-981 ARQRNQDFAEL
+981 ARQRHQDFTAL
-992 ATTLTAQSQ
+992 AATLTAQSR
-1001 LPTGEFNTLI
+1001 LPTGAFNTLI
-1011 AQEQAIAAAGLN
+1011 AQEQAIAAAQLD
-1023 SELIQSPRHPDQ
+1023 SELIHSPQHPDR
-1035 TGSLKLTT
+1035 TGSLKLPT
-1043 GTLNYAL
+1043 GTLHYTL
-1050 NHNHQHGQILYAH
+1050 SHNHQHGQILYAH

-1071 QALLQA
+1071 QAKLQA

-1086 HLIYSAIAPQNSPQ
+1086 HLIYSAAAPQPTPQ

-1108 QSITLPPISP
+1108 QSITLPPIAQE
-1118 STAQETLAQWLTVY
+1118 TAQTTLAQWLTAY
-1132 QQGQQYPIPFF
+1132 QQGQQHPIPFF

-1156 SKTPDWDKAQKEAQT
+1156 SKTPDWDKAQKAAHA

-1192 GRDDDTPINNPS
+1192 GRDDDTPINSPT
-1204 FRNLT
+1204 FRHLT
-1209 ENLFANLAD
+1209 ENLFAPLAD
-1218 CLIALQGD
+1218 CLAALDPD

>member
-8 NRLEDIAA
+8 NRLEDIAQ
-16 MLAAVQRQNPLGN
+16 MLARIQQVAPLESP
-29 FFAPEEIIIQSQG
+29 FAAEEIIVQSQG

-72 LMRESMPNIP
+72 LMREAMPNIP

-97 ALFQSAEF
+97 ALFQSDEF
-105 AQSPDF
+105 AQSPEF
-111 SAARQ
+111 AAAHQ

-121 LNNGDYAAYQ
+121 LHNGDYAAYQ

-137 DVFDQYLVYRPDWIE
+137 DVFDQYLVYRPNWIE
-152 AWAAGKLIPELA
+152 TWAAGKLVPELA
-164 RSRSAEQQIWQAQL
+164 NSRSAEQQIWQAQL

-197 TLMQSLAAPNF
+197 TLMQSLASPSP

-217 GIATLAPMYLHLLAQ
+217 GIATLAPMYLQLLAQ
-232 LAQHSDVH
+232 LALHREVH

-257 TQILSQPA
+257 AQILRQTQTADLSQQ
-265 LLDLGAL
+265 

-286 FFNTLSET
+286 FFNELAEVEAQLDLASYT
-294 DAQLHIESYENNPQS
+294 DAPQS
-309 PNLLHSIQHQIQT
+309 PSLLHSIQHQIQT
-322 LTLPDTA
+322 QTLPETA
-329 YQNGW
+329 HAGGW
-334 LDLHQDYLR
+334 LGEHQNHVHS
-343 QNVLPHNTAQQQ
+343 QPH
-355 AFQAAHSA
+355 FQAALS
-363 AHAQLVARL
+363 QLN
-372 QEPESEHSGSLKS
+372 QSY
-385 SQYFGEVNT
+385 Q
-394 RMARYIAQP
+394 
-403 DDAKLAALASS
+403 AALAAYQSS
-414 LKNLQLHEIATDSI
+414 LKAEGFNTENIPQNTTPDLFSGCLDALPSPPEPAA
-428 IQTIM
+428 IQPIHLAH
-433 QYQRTVAQCQ
+433 QQN
-443 RDIAL
+443 IAL

-517 PYTLSDTQ
+517 PYSLSDTQ
-525 IVHRQPL
+525 IAHRQPL

-620 DNPANPIWHHIA
+620 ENPQNPIWHNIA
-632 PHSSNPSHQAPLS
+632 PHESNPNHQATLS
-645 RFAALVATLIRHQNQ
+645 RFAVLVHTLIQHQNQ

-677 ISDLITPQSDADHQ
+677 INDLITPQSDADHQ

-834 IDTIAALT
+834 IDTIGELSH
-842 QIPASQLNQ
+842 IPASQLNAN
-851 HWITHHPLQPFSPKY
+851 WITHHPLQPFSPKY

-874 GANGAKTS
+874 GGNGAKTS
-882 AINFSA
+882 AINFSV

-908 AAPFLQNYQ
+908 AAPFLQGYQ
-917 TTQEQPENTPS
+917 TEQEQPENTPS

-964 EPFGKDNPRQ
+964 EPFGNDNPRQ

-981 ARQRNQDFAEL
+981 ARQRNQDFAAL

-1001 LPTGEFNTLI
+1001 LPTGAFNTLI

-1035 TGSLKLTT
+1035 TGSLKLAT

-1071 QALLQA
+1071 QAMLQA

-1100 PTHYLSLH
+1100 PTPYLSLH
-1108 QSITLPPISP
+1108 QSITLPPITP

-1171 VYHKGYTGFAQAD
+1171 VYHKGYKGFAQAD

-1192 GRDDDTPINNPS
+1192 GRDDDTPINNPA

-1209 ENLFANLAD
+1209 ENLFAYLAD

>member
-8 NRLEDIAA
+8 NRLEDIAQ
-16 MLAAVQRQNPLGN
+16 MLARIQQVAPLENP
-29 FFAPEEIIIQSQG
+29 FAAEEIIIQSQG

-62 FSLPASLAWR
+62 FSLPAGLAWR
-72 LMRESMPNIP
+72 LMREAMPDIP

-97 ALFQSAEF
+97 ALFQSDEF

-111 SAARQ
+111 AATRQ

-152 AWAAGKLIPELA
+152 TWAAGKLVPELA
-164 RSRSAEQQIWQAQL
+164 NNRSADTQIWQAQL

-197 TLMQSLAAPNF
+197 TLMQSLANPSF

-217 GIATLAPMYLHLLAQ
+217 GIATLAPMYLQLLAQ
-232 LAQHSDVH
+232 LAQHSQVH

-247 QEYWGNIIEP
+247 QAYWGNIIEP
-257 TQILSQPA
+257 AQILNQTQTA
-265 LLDLGAL
+265 DLSYQ

-286 FFNTLSET
+286 FFNELAEVE
-294 DAQLHIESYENNPQS
+294 AQLDLDSYTGEPQS
-309 PNLLHSIQHQIQT
+309 PSLLHSIQYHIQSQT
-322 LTLPDTA
+322 LPETA
-329 YQNGW
+329 HADGW
-334 LDLHQDYLR
+334 LAAHQDYVHSQPR
-343 QNVLPHNTAQQQ
+343 FQAAQQQ
-355 AFQAAHSA
+355 LNQQYQTALAPYQ
-363 AHAQLVARL
+363 
-372 QEPESEHSGSLKS
+372 GSLKTNAVS
-385 SQYFGEVNT
+385 FGEAKTSNT
-394 RMARYIAQP
+394 SLSEAKTPNTPNTNETP
-403 DDAKLAALASS
+403 DLFSGCLTPEQNAIRQIQLTHQQ
-414 LKNLQLHEIATDSI
+414 NL
-428 IQTIM
+428 
-433 QYQRTVAQCQ
+433 
-443 RDIAL
+443 AL

-495 PHIEPY
+495 PDIEPY

-510 KNSPHPL
+510 KHSPHPL

-525 IVHRQPL
+525 IAHRQPL
-532 LDALEQILA
+532 LDALAQTLA
-541 LIDSRFE
+541 LMDSRFE
-548 ADKLLALLDN
+548 ADKLIALLDN

-570 DLPLIHDTVAQ
+570 DLPLIHDTIAQ

-600 NAQYTWQQGLERLV
+600 DAQYTWQQGLERLI

-620 DNPANPIWHHIA
+620 ENPQNPIWHNIA

-645 RFAALVATLIRHQNQ
+645 RFAALVHTLIQHQNQ

-677 ISDLITPQSDADHQ
+677 INDLITPQSDDDHQ
-691 AHQQLETALA
+691 AHQQLEAALA
-701 NWQNE
+701 QWQNE

-842 QIPASQLNQ
+842 QIPASQLNAN
-851 HWITHHPLQPFSPKY
+851 WITHHPLQPFSPKY
-866 YTGSLKTT
+866 YTGSLK
-874 GANGAKTS
+874 NHS
-882 AINFSA
+882 SA

-908 AAPFLQNYQ
+908 APPFLQNY
-917 TTQEQPENTPS
+917 TPGATQEQPETEQPP
-928 IAQADFLRY
+928 IPQAAFLQY
-937 WRNPSRQWLQRNLGW
+937 WRNPNRQWLKHTLGW
-952 QAPYTEAIHPSS
+952 QAPHAQAAHPSS
-964 EPFGKDNPRQ
+964 EPFTIDNPRQ

-981 ARQRNQDFAEL
+981 ARQHHQDFTAL
-992 ATTLTAQSQ
+992 AATLTAQSQ
-1001 LPTGEFNTLI
+1001 LPTGAFNTLI
-1011 AQEQAIAAAGLN
+1011 AQEQAIAAAGLD
-1023 SELIQSPRHPDQ
+1023 SELIHSPRHPDR
-1035 TGSLKLTT
+1035 TGSLKLPT
-1043 GTLNYAL
+1043 GTLNYTL
-1050 NHNHQHGQILYAH
+1050 SHNHQHGQILYAH

-1071 QALLQA
+1071 QAKLQA

-1086 HLIYSAIAPQNSPQ
+1086 HLIYSAAAPQPTPQ

-1108 QSITLPPISP
+1108 QSITLPSI
-1118 STAQETLAQWLTVY
+1118 AQETAQAALAQWLTAY
-1132 QQGQQYPIPFF
+1132 QQGQQHPIPFF
-1143 PRVTLAAAQAYYT
+1143 PRVTLAAARAYYT

-1192 GRDDDTPINNPS
+1192 GRDDDTPINSPT
-1204 FRNLT
+1204 FRHLT
-1209 ENLFANLAD
+1209 ENLFAHLAD
-1218 CLIALQGD
+1218 YLAALEAD

>member
-8 NRLEDIAA
+8 NRLEDIAQ
-16 MLAAVQRQNPLGN
+16 MLAHIQQIAPLESP
-29 FFAPEEIIIQSQG
+29 FAAEEIVVQSQG

-53 ETGIAANLR
+53 ETGIAANLH
-62 FSLPASLAWR
+62 FSLPAGLAWQ
-72 LMRESMPNIP
+72 LMREAMPDIP

-111 SAARQ
+111 AAARQ

-137 DVFDQYLVYRPDWIE
+137 DVFDQYLVYRPNWIE
-152 AWAAGKLIPELA
+152 TWAAGKLVAELA
-164 RSRSAEQQIWQAQL
+164 HSRSAAQQIWQAQL
-178 WQHLDDGKQGAP
+178 WQYLDDGKQGAP

-197 TLMQSLAAPNF
+197 TLMQSLASPNP
-208 RLPQRYFVF
+208 RLPKRYFVF
-217 GIATLAPMYLHLLAQ
+217 GIATLAPMYLQLLAQ
-232 LAQHSDVH
+232 LALHREVH

-257 TQILSQPA
+257 AQILRQTQTADLSQQ
-265 LLDLGAL
+265 

-286 FFNTLSET
+286 FFNELAEVEAQLDLASYT
-294 DAQLHIESYENNPQS
+294 DAPQS
-309 PNLLHSIQHQIQT
+309 PSLLHSIQHQIQT
-322 LTLPDTA
+322 QTLPETA
-329 YQNGW
+329 HANGW
-334 LDLHQDYLR
+334 LAEHQDYVR
-343 QNVLPHNTAQQQ
+343 SQPH
-355 AFQAAHSA
+355 FQAALSQLNQSYQTALA
-363 AHAQLVARL
+363 AYQ
-372 QEPESEHSGSLKS
+372 GSLKAEG
-385 SQYFGEVNT
+385 FNT
-394 RMARYIAQP
+394 ENIPQNTTPDLFSGCLDALPSPPEPAAIQP
-403 DDAKLAALASS
+403 IHLAHQQ
-414 LKNLQLHEIATDSI
+414 N
-428 IQTIM
+428 
-433 QYQRTVAQCQ
+433 
-443 RDIAL
+443 IAL

-510 KNSPHPL
+510 KHSPHPL

-525 IVHRQPL
+525 IAHRQPL
-532 LDALEQILA
+532 LDALAQTLA
-541 LIDSRFE
+541 LLNSRFE
-548 ADKLLALLDN
+548 ADKLIALLDN
-558 ELILATH
+558 DLILASH
-565 QLTRD
+565 QLTRS
-570 DLPLIHDTVAQ
+570 DLPLIHDTIAA

-600 NAQYTWQQGLERLV
+600 NAQYTWQQGLDRLV
-614 LGFMLP
+614 LGLMLP
-620 DNPANPIWHHIA
+620 ENPQNPIWHNIA
-632 PHSSNPSHQAPLS
+632 PLSSNPNHQDTLSH
-645 RFAALVATLIRHQNQ
+645 FAALVSTLIHHQNQ

-691 AHQQLETALA
+691 ANQQLETALA

-723 HLNQYLTSQNDAGF
+723 HLNQYLTSQDDAGF

-752 LPFKVICLL
+752 LPFKAICLL

-842 QIPASQLNQ
+842 QIPANQLNQ
-851 HWITHHPLQPFSPKY
+851 HWITHHPLQPFSTQY
-866 YTGSLKTT
+866 YTGSLKAQTRAT
-874 GANGAKTS
+874 
-882 AINFSA
+882 
-888 AKLISTRQDY
+888 KLISTRQDY
-898 AQALNTPQPP
+898 AQALSNPQPP
-908 AAPFLQNYQ
+908 AAPFLQNY
-917 TTQEQPENTPS
+917 TAPETQEQPEIP
-928 IAQADFLRY
+928 QATFLQY
-937 WRNPSRQWLQRNLGW
+937 WRNPNRQWLKHALGW
-952 QAPYTEAIHPSS
+952 QAPHTQAAHPSS
-964 EPFGKDNPRQ
+964 EPFTIDNPRQ

-981 ARQRNQDFAEL
+981 ARQHHQDFTAL

-1001 LPTGEFNTLI
+1001 LPTGAFNHLI
-1011 AQEQAIAAAGLN
+1011 AQEQAIAAAQLDGA
-1023 SELIQSPRHPDQ
+1023 LIHSPRQSDH
-1035 TGSLKLTT
+1035 TGSLKLPT
-1043 GTLNYAL
+1043 GTLHYTL

-1071 QALLQA
+1071 QAKLQA

-1086 HLIYSAIAPQNSPQ
+1086 HLIYSAVSPQTTAQ
-1100 PTHYLSLH
+1100 PTHYIALH
-1108 QSITLPPISP
+1108 QSITLPPI
-1118 STAQETLAQWLTVY
+1118 AQPAAQATLAQWLAAY
-1132 QQGQQYPIPFF
+1132 QQGQHHPIPFF
-1143 PRVTLAAAQAYYT
+1143 PRVTLAAAIAYHT
-1156 SKTPDWDKAQKEAQT
+1156 KTQNWDAAQNKAHS
-1171 VYHKGYTGFAQAD
+1171 VYHQGYNGFPQAD

-1192 GRDDDTPINNPS
+1192 GRDEDPPINSPT
-1204 FRNLT
+1204 FRHLT
-1209 ENLFANLAD
+1209 ENLFAHLAD
-1218 CLIALQGD
+1218 CLAALDLD